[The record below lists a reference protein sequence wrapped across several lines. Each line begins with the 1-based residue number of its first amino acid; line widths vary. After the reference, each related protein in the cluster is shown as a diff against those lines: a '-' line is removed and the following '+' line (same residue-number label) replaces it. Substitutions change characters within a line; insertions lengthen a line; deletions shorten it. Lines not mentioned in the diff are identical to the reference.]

1 VSLAVVGDTLL
12 DIDLVGAVTRLC
24 PDAPVP
30 VLDLENELVRPGGA
44 GLAAA
49 LATTGG
55 LDVTLVT
62 AIADDS
68 DGDRLRK
75 VLGDM
80 PFVAGPSWAATP
92 VKSRLRTAGHSL
104 MRVDRGGGRG
114 DPVVT
119 DEMLD
124 VVRAADA
131 VLVSDYGRGLA
142 RDERLRDLLGQI
154 ASRTPIVWDPHPRGP
169 DPVRGTRMVTP
180 NTGEAVAASG
190 SADPLEAAGLLR
202 ARWQADAVVIT
213 MGSRGA
219 LLACG
224 GDPVTI
230 PAPRTQVADPCGA
243 GDCFAA
249 TVAVRLMSGASGE
262 EAVRSGVDAASRF
275 LAGGGAA
282 TVDEKTLREGDL
294 S

>member
-1 VSLAVVGDTLL
+1 MSLAVVGDTLL
-12 DIDLVGAVTRLC
+12 DIDLTGSVTRLC

-30 VLDLENELVRPGGA
+30 VLDLESELARPGGA
-44 GLAAA
+44 GLAATIA
-49 LATTGG
+49 ASGG
-55 LDVTLVT
+55 LDVRLVT
-62 AIADDS
+62 AIADDT

-80 PFVAGPSWAATP
+80 PVVAGPSWTATP
-92 VKSRLRTAGHSL
+92 VKTRLRAAGQSL
-104 MRVDRGGGRG
+104 VRVDRGGDHG

-124 VVRAADA
+124 AVQIADA
-131 VLVSDYGRGLA
+131 VLVSDYGRGIA
-142 RDERLRDLLGQI
+142 QDKRLRDLLSQI
-154 ASRTPIVWDPHPRGP
+154 ANRTPIVWDPHPRGP

-180 NTGEAVAASG
+180 NAAEATAASD
-190 SADPLEAAGLLR
+190 STDPCQAAELLR
-202 ARWQADAVVIT
+202 ARWRAEAVVIT

-219 LLACG
+219 LLKCA

-230 PAPRTQVADPCGA
+230 PAPRTLVADPCGA

-249 TVAVRLMSGASGE
+249 TVAVRLMSGAGSE
-262 EAVRSGVDAASRF
+262 DAVRSGVDAASRF

-282 TVDEKTLREGDL
+282 AIDEQTLREGDQP
-294 S
+294 